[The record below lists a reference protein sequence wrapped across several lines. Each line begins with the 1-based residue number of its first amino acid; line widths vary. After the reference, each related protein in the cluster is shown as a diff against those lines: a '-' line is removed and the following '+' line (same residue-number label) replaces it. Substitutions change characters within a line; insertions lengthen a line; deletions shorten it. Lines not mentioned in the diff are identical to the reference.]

1 MPDNVKSLRYFTD
14 EETEAHVREV
24 ESHIGN
30 SRAATETPAPSS
42 LVPPQCMGSN
52 SPPGR
57 SAPPLRSVSELRVQA
72 WE

>member
-1 MPDNVKSLRYFTD
+1 MPDNVKSLRCFTD

-30 SRAATETPAPSS
+30 SRAAAEAPAPSS

-52 SPPGR
+52 SPGR